1 MMTCQGVHMVRRSGR
16 RPAGVGIAVAAASL
30 IVAGCS
36 QALPLGPAPAA
47 QHHLASAIVLQIV
60 TAQPSSPTG
69 SCPAGSAKLPSP
81 AQEFPGSGQCY
92 RRLGEPLTITSAA
105 VRYLQQPANYG
116 LAITVPAKE
125 RAALTAITT
134 TAYHD
139 RDQLATTVAGKTWS
153 LANVNSPF
161 TGQFEIPA
169 QNANQALQLQHTLIP
184 TG

>member
-1 MMTCQGVHMVRRSGR
+1 MMTCQGVPIARRSGS
-16 RPAGVGIAVAAASL
+16 RPAGVGIAVAAVSL

-60 TAQPSSPTG
+60 TAQAAPQTG
-69 SCPAGSAKLPSP
+69 NCPAGSAKLPP
-81 AQEFPGSGQCY
+81 AAQEFPGSGQCY

-116 LAITVPAKE
+116 LAIIVPAKE

-134 TAYHD
+134 TAYRD
-139 RDQLATTVAGKTWS
+139 RDQLATTVADKTWS
-153 LANVNSPF
+153 VANVESPF

-169 QNANQALQLQHTLIP
+169 QSANQALQLQRTLIP
-184 TG
+184 SG